1 LILVCKYYNHCFN
14 FFLFYRGNIAFCS
27 IKCRDQQILSDE
39 TDEKRHRAE
48 EKRHRERV
56 DAHRSTAADKK
67 SIFEI

>member
-1 LILVCKYYNHCFN
+1 V
-14 FFLFYRGNIAFCS
+14 FCS

-39 TDEKRHRAE
+39 TDEKCHRAE